1 VPIFLTV
8 LLTLLAFSDPGTVRD
23 TDQNRRIV
31 LSLSHHHHEF
41 IPTADQ
47 LTAAAG
53 LGISLYEVSTPDQ
66 VRAFPETATGT
77 GFLLDIG
84 PLYQVPGLL
93 SNQSGQA
100 AEEIQQ
106 KYRALRD
113 QLPGEILAVGILR
126 YPFESAP
133 GYPSAVQ
140 DLADTLRPE
149 IPEPFY
155 IHSAGTSVRRPES
168 VDFIAERVN
177 ARQTADVSRSVV
189 RFYPSGDDYQTM
201 NALNTT
207 LEQLLAFDESILI
220 LPASWFFTQ
229 LESNRELQYLFKNHL
244 EGKEVTLPLPAAG
257 TPEPAANWT
266 ILLLLIVWGS
276 FALHYRY
283 QPVYSQALVRYFT
296 NHSFFV
302 DDVME
307 HRLRNALP
315 GIYLLI
321 QHALL
326 TGLFVYASVEAAISP
341 MGLDILSYYFPG
353 LMIFESRML
362 SLFTAGVAVAMLL
375 QTVSVTW
382 IHCSNKKLT
391 AFSQVLNLYSWP
403 LHLNLIIVTFLIVF
417 NQVGFSELYI
427 FILAALFIVI
437 WFFSFNMAAI
447 DSSKF
452 LDTGYSRSFFLL
464 LTVGIHILLVVGLLI
479 YIFFTP
485 AILEPVLFAL
495 DVP

>member
-1 VPIFLTV
+1 MPIFLTV
-8 LLTLLAFSDPGTVRD
+8 LLTLLAFSDSSAVRD
-23 TDQNRRIV
+23 VDPNRRIV
-31 LSLSHHHHEF
+31 LSLSQGEF

-47 LTAAAG
+47 LSKAAG
-53 LGISLYEVSTPDQ
+53 LGISLYEVSNPDQ
-66 VRAFPETATGT
+66 VRTFEETGAGA

-93 SNQSGQA
+93 SNQSGQT
-100 AEEIQQ
+100 AEEILR
-106 KYRALRD
+106 KYLALRD

-133 GYPSAVQ
+133 GYQSAVQ
-140 DLADTLRPE
+140 DLTDSLRPA
-149 IPEPFY
+149 IPKPFY
-155 IHSAGTSVRRPES
+155 IQSAGVSVRRPES
-168 VDFIAERVN
+168 IDFIAERID

-189 RFYPSGDDYQTM
+189 RFYPSGDTYQTM

-207 LEQLLAFDESILI
+207 LDQLLAFDESILI

-229 LESNRELQYLFKNHL
+229 IESNSELQYLFKNHL

-257 TPEPAANWT
+257 TSEPAANWT
-266 ILLLLIVWGS
+266 IVLLLIVWGS

-353 LMIFESRML
+353 LMVFENRML
-362 SLFTAGVAVAMLL
+362 SLFTAGVAFAMLL
-375 QTVSVTW
+375 QTLSVTW
-382 IHCSNKKLT
+382 IYWSNKKLT

-403 LHLNLIIVTFLIVF
+403 LHINLIVVTFLIVF

-452 LDTGYSRSFFLL
+452 LDTGYRRTIFLL
-464 LTVGIHILLVVGLLI
+464 VTVGIHVLLVVGLLI

-485 AILEPVLFAL
+485 AILEPILFSL